1 MKYATIFAV
10 SFALAGCVGKPVQE
24 MSYSERQALAGQLVK
39 RCMEQGVKLKTP
51 EMEACTKQ
59 EAVREVTLR
68 NKADADRRSAV
79 VCNSFGTT
87 VVCN

>member
-1 MKYATIFAV
+1 MKYVAILVV
-10 SFALAGCVGKPVQE
+10 SVALAGCVGKPVQE

-59 EAVREVTLR
+59 EALREVTIR

-79 VCNSFGTT
+79 VCNSFGAT